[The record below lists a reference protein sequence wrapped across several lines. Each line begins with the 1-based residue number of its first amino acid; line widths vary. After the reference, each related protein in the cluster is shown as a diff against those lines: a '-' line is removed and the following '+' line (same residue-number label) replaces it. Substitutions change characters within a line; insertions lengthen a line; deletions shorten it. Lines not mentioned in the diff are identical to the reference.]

1 MGRSQPCSRH
11 GVCHV
16 VISIQRQ
23 LLEGTSSL
31 PFSHGSELYPGAVEC
46 HQSCYTVYKPD
57 SLQEKMIGVF
67 LLSGWVFLFP
77 SANLHT
83 PPSYMPQPKAQ
94 SAALLLCP
102 KAAAPLWAVQHCV
115 PPWPHC
121 LASWSPKET
130 AAFSFP
136 IPFSSDVQTLLT
148 SVLLAGD
155 PLWHPVRCWAAG
167 QLPAQDL
174 FTLHFPLPFFFFCED
189 AAASLPC

>member
-1 MGRSQPCSRH
+1 M
-11 GVCHV
+11 CHV

-46 HQSCYTVYKPD
+46 HQSCDTVYKARFITRKND
-57 SLQEKMIGVF
+57 WGFSSFQLGFSFSLCKF
-67 LLSGWVFLFP
+67 AHP
-77 SANLHT
+77 SFIHA
-83 PPSYMPQPKAQ
+83 PAQ
-94 SAALLLCP
+94 SPECGTAALPQGCCP
-102 KAAAPLWAVQHCV
+102 SVGQHCV